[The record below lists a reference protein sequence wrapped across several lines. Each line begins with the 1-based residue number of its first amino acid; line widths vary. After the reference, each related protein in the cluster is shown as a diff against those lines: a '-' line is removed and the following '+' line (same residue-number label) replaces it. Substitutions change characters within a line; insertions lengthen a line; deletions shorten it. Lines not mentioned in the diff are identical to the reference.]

1 MKIKI
6 MIGLVLLIFLGGAF
20 WANRSE
26 ILLAYVK
33 HKTDTEFLVAPNT
46 AIPWQ
51 PGPEDEK
58 SHEKAARISS
68 SFS

>member
-6 MIGLVLLIFLGGAF
+6 MIGLVLLIFLGSAL

-33 HKTDTEFLVAPNT
+33 HKTDTEFLVGPNT
-46 AIPWQ
+46 VPALRL
-51 PGPEDEK
+51 
-58 SHEKAARISS
+58 AAVDLRQSPNPS
-68 SFS
+68 